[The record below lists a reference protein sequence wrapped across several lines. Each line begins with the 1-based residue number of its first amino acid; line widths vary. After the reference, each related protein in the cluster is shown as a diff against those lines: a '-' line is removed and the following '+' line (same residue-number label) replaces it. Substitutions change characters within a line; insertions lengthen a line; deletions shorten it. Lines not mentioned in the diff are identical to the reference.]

1 LTTGESFKGPA
12 ELKVIL
18 LKKKREQYVHC
29 LSEKMLTYALGR
41 GLERYDK
48 CAVDEIAQKLSKEHY
63 GFTTLITAVVKSTP
77 FQMHRGD
84 DKRTEAAPTATPVA
98 VPGQ

>member
-1 LTTGESFKGPA
+1 
-12 ELKVIL
+12 
-18 LKKKREQYVHC
+18 
-29 LSEKMLTYALGR
+29 
-41 GLERYDK
+41 LERYDK